1 MSDAD
6 YLETQI
12 LGELREIRS
21 RVIRTETRLVLL
33 AREMGHGHIFEH
45 AARDAHLELN
55 AALDDDEQE
64 KGDE

>member
-1 MSDAD
+1 MSNAD

-45 AARDAHLELN
+45 AARDARLELN
-55 AALDDDEQE
+55 AALGEDGEE
-64 KGDE
+64 KPDG